1 MFPYLFFS
9 DGMYVG
15 DEIDNQP
22 DVDMA
27 PNQRTVRL
35 AVSRSHLSSLL
46 CTQSIPSTNK
56 QTNQPT
62 NHSYPLILLSHND
75 G

>member
-1 MFPYLFFS
+1 
-9 DGMYVG
+9 MYVG

-35 AVSRSHLSSLL
+35 AVSLSHLSSLL
-46 CTQSIPSTNK
+46 CTQSILITNK
-56 QTNQPT
+56 LTN
-62 NHSYPLILLSHND
+62 
-75 G
+75 